1 MKADYLTKTSGAD
14 VEVLFCEKLQLLIRN
29 QQTIKCRR
37 VHAKINIS
45 THTHTFNQISYKTSK
60 INKAKFLD
68 TAHPLKT
75 FTEIHS

>member
-45 THTHTFNQISYKTSK
+45 IHTHTHTHLIR
-60 INKAKFLD
+60 
-68 TAHPLKT
+68 
-75 FTEIHS
+75 